1 MLDGYGSIINT
12 KKLTIPTISYCPEL
26 LFYIELLNLYVFLNT
41 LPFFGGSYFET
52 IPYPGQSGLNF
63 FRAYRVVVETV
74 ETVLS
79 SFYLYIA
86 PDLNR
91 GLCKLPEKN
100 GFNHLNEVKIFQTR
114 LPCAVTKR

>member
-1 MLDGYGSIINT
+1 MPAYH
-12 KKLTIPTISYCPEL
+12 KQ
-26 LFYIELLNLYVFLNT
+26 
-41 LPFFGGSYFET
+41 
-52 IPYPGQSGLNF
+52 PGQSGLNF

-79 SFYLYIA
+79 GFYLYIA
-86 PDLNR
+86 HDLNR

-114 LPCAVTKR
+114 LPCGVQALFMYHVIICI

>member
-1 MLDGYGSIINT
+1 VG
-12 KKLTIPTISYCPEL
+12 L
-26 LFYIELLNLYVFLNT
+26 LLA
-41 LPFFGGSYFET
+41 
-52 IPYPGQSGLNF
+52 GQSGLNF

-86 PDLNR
+86 HDLNR

-100 GFNHLNEVKIFQTR
+100 GFNHLNEAKIFQTR
-114 LPCAVTKR
+114 LPCCFWGVGLEGAFEFNTFAHPQNVTNGNSVRPYWQHPPGRTKQTPQ